1 MQAIVARG
9 AFNASRPRT
18 LARTFATSS
27 ARGQAVPTEKPV
39 LNKQFKI
46 YRWNPDEPAKKPEL
60 QTYNINLNECGPMV
74 CTFFPCGRVVGSMS
88 RLRRSLV
95 GYWASAVKQSSGL
108 HQ

>member
-1 MQAIVARG
+1 M
-9 AFNASRPRT
+9 
-18 LARTFATSS
+18 
-27 ARGQAVPTEKPV
+27 PTEKPV